1 MTDHPDFYTD
11 GVAVSVGP
19 FGITITFQLSQPSTE
34 VGPHVDPN
42 EIVGRV
48 RMSVALARVIGQAL
62 LDAAAQ
68 QPPRPRPWATA
79 RRTNLRSPCVT
90 AAAYW
95 TSRIGASS
103 IEPLPRDPGS

>member
-68 QPPRPRPWATA
+68 QPPPPATMGDSKK
-79 RRTNLRSPCVT
+79 N
-90 AAAYW
+90 
-95 TSRIGASS
+95 
-103 IEPLPRDPGS
+103 